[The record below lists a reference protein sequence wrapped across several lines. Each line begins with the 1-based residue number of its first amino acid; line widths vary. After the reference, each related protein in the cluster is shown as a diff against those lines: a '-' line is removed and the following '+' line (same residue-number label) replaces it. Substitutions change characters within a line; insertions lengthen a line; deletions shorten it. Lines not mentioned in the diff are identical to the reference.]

1 MMKNCVNKSYY
12 YYYYYYS
19 YTLTS
24 INCHFLN
31 LIENYKL
38 ISFLIFPTLLVYRQ
52 RRSRARRRHG
62 EVDLIRV
69 EEVGSGERVLALGRV
84 PEDPKSSNVCS
95 RSSYLVSLI
104 FLFPKFINES
114 FTHPTR
120 LSITI

>member
-69 EEVGSGERVLALGRV
+69 EEVGSGG
-84 PEDPKSSNVCS
+84 PEIKQCMFPIILSCLLNLS
-95 RSSYLVSLI
+95 VS
-104 FLFPKFINES
+104 
-114 FTHPTR
+114 
-120 LSITI
+120 